1 MNKRKIV
8 LVGTISIIAI
18 LIVGVISFSNI
29 NNSNPSNTPQAIAS
43 AKIIDFSV
51 NWTPLP
57 TVVGM
62 TSMSTFNITVE
73 NKGTVPLSG
82 LIVTIERIANDNKT
96 NPDDYMYPNSGDYNF
111 SLSLA
116 ELKVVKVYIIADMRV
131 TMAYGNSNQNF
142 LATLTSNGTV
152 LDEHKL
158 Y

>member
-1 MNKRKIV
+1 MNKRKVV
-8 LVGTISIIAI
+8 LIGTISIIAI
-18 LIVGVISFSNI
+18 LIVGAINFSN
-29 NNSNPSNTPQAIAS
+29 NNNPSNTPQAIES
-43 AKIIDFSV
+43 AKITAFSV
-51 NWTPLP
+51 EWTPLP

-62 TSMSTFNITVE
+62 TSISTFNITIE

-96 NPDDYMYPNSGDYNF
+96 NPDSYSYPSSSDYNF

-152 LDEHKL
+152 LDTCKL